1 MASAI
6 GVGLIGCGAIG
17 TSVAEAIA
25 GGEVPG
31 AELRVVYDRERKLA
45 EAVATSV
52 VPPAAVASDIRDLL
66 QVEGLSIVVEA
77 ASQQAVHEYGAQV
90 LRAGCDLL
98 VLSVGALLEPPGA
111 ELPALAE
118 QMGRRLYIP
127 SGGIV
132 GIDGLKAAAFR
143 GEVET
148 VILTTRKHP
157 SALAP
162 ETLMERLHLHP
173 SEIREPMLVYEG
185 PAREAVRHFP
195 ANVNVAATLS
205 LAGIGP
211 ERTTVRI
218 LADPRST
225 LNVHEIYIRGAFGE
239 ISMTVRNLTH
249 PRNPRTSL
257 LAVLSVLATL
267 REICRSGI
275 HLGT

>member
-1 MASAI
+1 MALAL

-17 TSVAEAIA
+17 ASVAEAFA
-25 GGEVPG
+25 RGEVPG
-31 AELRVVYDRERKLA
+31 AELRAVYDHERRRA

-52 VPPAAVASDIRDLL
+52 MPPATVAADVAELL
-66 QVEGLSIVVEA
+66 QTEGLSIVVEA
-77 ASQQAVHEYGAQV
+77 ASQQAVHEYGAEV

-98 VLSVGALLEPPGA
+98 ILSVGALLEPPGS
-111 ELPALAE
+111 ELSALAART
-118 QMGRRLYIP
+118 GRRLYIP

-143 GEVET
+143 GEVDT
-148 VILTTRKHP
+148 VVLTTRKHP

-173 SEIREPMLVYEG
+173 SEVHEPLLVYEG
-185 PAREAVRHFP
+185 PAREAVRYFP

-239 ISMTVRNLTH
+239 ISLTVRNLTH
-249 PRNPRTSL
+249 PQNPRTSL

-267 REICRSGI
+267 REICCSGV